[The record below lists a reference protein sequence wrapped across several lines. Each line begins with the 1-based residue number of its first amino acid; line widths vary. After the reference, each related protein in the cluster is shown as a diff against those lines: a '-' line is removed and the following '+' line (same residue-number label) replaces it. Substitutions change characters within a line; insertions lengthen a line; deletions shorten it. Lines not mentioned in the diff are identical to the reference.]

1 VLTSKGSFAQ
11 IINGSTNPSFSV
23 WGGQIPQSLYDSFI
37 LNGSESDFVGLASR
51 TVSGSDNNTPSI
63 IFGDNSTVNDNDL
76 MFTHLGWNGSSYI
89 VYDLMKLTYDGKL
102 YLYATPSN
110 DASPSQYLTRVAST
124 GEVRYSSPP
133 TPYSYTLFVDP
144 SGNNSTAVIGDY
156 TRPWQTIN
164 AAINYAGTSSQP
176 TGGYTLHIFRGN
188 YTETTSVTFDANE
201 SISFFFEP
209 NVNLTV
215 TLASVGYWFTHN
227 GGLGSVNV
235 SGSGKSNYISSNF
248 GVFRVGANGQS
259 APSRFSLNINNITIS
274 SSNASNYTSTGNGV
288 VIYSIRSTVNIDNSI
303 VSLTTAGGSGIYQ
316 YVIWL
321 SAGYLNIFDST
332 LNMSSQTG
340 TPTVP
345 SDSGSLYGWLIWE
358 DLMVSAVSAFPGVY
372 DAGRIKL
379 QNAYLS
385 QSGTGGGGAIRL
397 NGIGHTYG
405 TSSYSILLANFY
417 FRCGAAKMMTVYSYP
432 KQDAVWIGGS
442 VISGGSPPDA
452 SAAPSLN
459 QVYQY
464 PAVGMSIAQYSV
476 STTNMPRPY

>member
-1 VLTSKGSFAQ
+1 MLTSKGSFAQ

-110 DASPSQYLTRVAST
+110 DASPTQYLTRVAST

-201 SISFFFEP
+201 SISLFFEP

-259 APSRFSLNINNITIS
+259 APTRFSLNINNITIS

-288 VIYSIRSTVNIDNSI
+288 VIHSTRSTVNIDNSI

-332 LNMSSQTG
+332 LDMSSQTG

-358 DLMVSAVSAFPGVY
+358 DLMVSAGSAFPGVY

-397 NGIGHTYG
+397 SGVGHTYG

-417 FRCGAAKMMTVYSYP
+417 FRCGAAKMMTVYAYP

>member
-1 VLTSKGSFAQ
+1 L
-11 IINGSTNPSFSV
+11 NGSTNPSFSI

-37 LNGSESDFVGLASR
+37 VNGSESDFVGLASR
-51 TVSGSDNNTPSI
+51 TVSGVDNNTPSI
-63 IFGDNSTVNDNDL
+63 IFGDNGNGTNDL
-76 MFTHLGWNGSSYI
+76 TFSYLAWSGSAYTIS
-89 VYDLMKLTYDGKL
+89 DLMELTYDGKL

-110 DASPSQYLTRVAST
+110 DASPTQYLTRVAST

-133 TPYSYTLFVDP
+133 TPYAYTLFVDP

-215 TLASVGYWFTHN
+215 TLASVGYWFTHS

-259 APSRFSLNINNITIS
+259 AASRFSLNINNITIS

-288 VIYSIRSTVNIDNSI
+288 VIYSNRCTVNIDNSI

-321 SAGYLNIFDST
+321 SAGYLNVFDST
-332 LNMSSQTG
+332 LDMSSQTG
-340 TPTVP
+340 YPINP
-345 SDSGSLYGWLIWE
+345 SVDTGSNYGWLIWE
-358 DLMVSAVSAFPGVY
+358 DLMVSSVFGGAY

-405 TSSYSILLANFY
+405 TSTFSILLANFY
-417 FRCGAAKMMTVYSYP
+417 FRCGVAKMSTVYSYP

-464 PAVGMSIAQYSV
+464 PAVGMSLAQYSV
-476 STTNMPRPY
+476 STGNMPRPY

>member
-1 VLTSKGSFAQ
+1 MLTSKGSFAQ

-110 DASPSQYLTRVAST
+110 DASPTQYLTRVAST

-201 SISFFFEP
+201 SISLFFEP

-259 APSRFSLNINNITIS
+259 SPSRFSLNINNITIS

-340 TPTVP
+340 YPTSLV
-345 SDSGSLYGWLIWE
+345 DSGSNYGWLIWE
-358 DLMVSAVSAFPGVY
+358 DLMVSAGSAFPGVY

-397 NGIGHTYG
+397 CGEGHTYG

>member
-1 VLTSKGSFAQ
+1 MLTSKGSFAQ

-110 DASPSQYLTRVAST
+110 DASPTQYLTRVAST

-201 SISFFFEP
+201 SISLFFEP

-248 GVFRVGANGQS
+248 GVFKVGANGQS
-259 APSRFSLNINNITIS
+259 APTRFSLNINNITIS

-340 TPTVP
+340 YPT
-345 SDSGSLYGWLIWE
+345 SLTNNGSTYGWLIWE
-358 DLMVSAVSAFPGVY
+358 DLMVSAGSAFPGVY

-397 NGIGHTYG
+397 CGEGHTYA

-417 FRCGAAKMMTVYSYP
+417 FRCSVSKMMTVYSYP

-442 VISGGSPPDA
+442 VISGGSAPDA

>member
-1 VLTSKGSFAQ
+1 MGWSNSSIAL
-11 IINGSTNPSFSV
+11 
-23 WGGQIPQSLYDSFI
+23 
-37 LNGSESDFVGLASR
+37 
-51 TVSGSDNNTPSI
+51 GSDNNTPSI

-76 MFTHLGWNGSSYI
+76 MFTHLGWNGSSYT

-110 DASPSQYLTRVAST
+110 DASPTQYLTRVAST

-259 APSRFSLNINNITIS
+259 SPSRFSLNINNITIS
-274 SSNASNYTSTGNGV
+274 SSNASNYTSTVNGV

-345 SDSGSLYGWLIWE
+345 GDSGSLYGWLIWE
-358 DLMVSAVSAFPGVY
+358 DLMVSAGSAFPGVY

-397 NGIGHTYG
+397 CGEGHTYG

>member
-1 VLTSKGSFAQ
+1 L
-11 IINGSTNPSFSV
+11 NGSTNPTFSI

-37 LNGSESDFVGLASR
+37 VNGSESDFVGLASR
-51 TVSGSDNNTPSI
+51 TVSGVDNNTPSI
-63 IFGDNSTVNDNDL
+63 IFGDNGNGTNDL
-76 MFTHLGWNGSSYI
+76 TFSYLAWSGSAYTIS
-89 VYDLMKLTYDGKL
+89 DLMKLTYDGKL

-110 DASPSQYLTRVAST
+110 DASPTQYLTRVAST
-124 GEVRYSSPP
+124 GEIRYSSPT

-209 NVNLTV
+209 NVNLNV

-227 GGLGSVNV
+227 GGAASVNI

-248 GVFRVGANGQS
+248 GVFKVGASGQAS
-259 APSRFSLNINNITIS
+259 PSSFSLNINNIRIS

-288 VIYSIRSTVNIDNSI
+288 VIYSTRSTVNIDNSI

-332 LNMSSQTG
+332 LDMSSQTG
-340 TPTVP
+340 SPT
-345 SDSGSLYGWLIWE
+345 SLADSGSTYGWLIWE
-358 DLMVSAVSAFPGVY
+358 DLMVSSASAFPSAY
-372 DAGRIKL
+372 SAGRIKL

-385 QSGTGGGGAIRL
+385 QSGTGGGGAIRSY
-397 NGIGHTYG
+397 GDAHTYG
-405 TSSYSILLANFY
+405 TSTFSILLANFY
-417 FRCGAAKMMTVYSYP
+417 FRCGAAKVITVYAYP

-442 VISGGSPPDA
+442 VISGGSAPDA
-452 SAAPSLN
+452 SSAPSTN

-476 STTNMPRPY
+476 SATNMPRPY